1 MSASLKI
8 ARLNQSARYY
18 RGDPGIFS
26 FLGKAA
32 KAIVSGVS
40 GFIGGGPLGAVKG
53 VVSSLAGS
61 SASNAG
67 SPSATPPIL
76 RSQFGTSI
84 PMPRLDSVVARGAG
98 VVTPAGAAGAGSTTA
113 YFSASGRP
121 RKKYKKI
128 NCLNPRA
135 LKRAT
140 TRLQRFGEF
149 ARAMGY
155 SRPPKAIKGFRGFPK
170 RKRRTTACK

>member
-1 MSASLKI
+1 MSLALKMT
-8 ARLNQSARYY
+8 RVNQAAMYS

-32 KAIVSGVS
+32 KAVVGAVS
-40 GFIGGGPLGAVKG
+40 GFVGGGPLGAIKG
-53 VVSSLAGS
+53 AVSSLAGS
-61 SASNAG
+61 SAKNST
-67 SPSATPPIL
+67 PSATPPIL
-76 RSQFGTSI
+76 RSFAQTL

-113 YFSASGRP
+113 YFSTSGRP
-121 RKKYKKI
+121 RRRYKKI

-155 SRPPKAIKGFRGFPK
+155 SRPPKAISGFKGFPK
-170 RKRRTTACK
+170 RKRKASCK

>member
-32 KAIVSGVS
+32 KAVLGGVS

-53 VVSSLAGS
+53 IVSSFAGS
-61 SASNAG
+61 SSKAASA
-67 SPSATPPIL
+67 PSATPPIL
-76 RSQFGTSI
+76 RTSFGTSI

-98 VVTPAGAAGAGSTTA
+98 IVTPAGAAGAGSTTA
-113 YFSASGRP
+113 YFSDGRP